1 MSQLPGKEE
10 RGSPAPAAQSSVVT
24 GMGSLPQADVQPQ
37 DRAGCTGEVA
47 RHSVLLKLFVTLIV
61 LLPTLSSLPTVSSL
75 PSLPTLPTLSSV
87 PTLSS
92 LNPGK
97 ARLELRGW
105 RRLEEWQ
112 EPQTDLFSPAGMAA
126 VTQPLSSLMQ
136 QP

>member
-37 DRAGCTGEVA
+37 DRAGCTGQVA

-61 LLPTLSSLPTVSSL
+61 LL

-112 EPQTDLFSPAGMAA
+112 EPQIDLFSPAGMAA